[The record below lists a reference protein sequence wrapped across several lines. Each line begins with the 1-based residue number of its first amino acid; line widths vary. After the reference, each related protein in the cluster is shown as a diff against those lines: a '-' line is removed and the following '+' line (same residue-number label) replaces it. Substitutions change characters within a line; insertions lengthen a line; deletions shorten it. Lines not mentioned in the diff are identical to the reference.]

1 MKNFRILF
9 SIFPVLYWV
18 ALLGGIVLSFF
29 KGDGVLFSNAIL
41 NVLLIF
47 VFIKVGIIM
56 HEFGH
61 LFFAWLVGG
70 SPYQMTFGSGHEVA
84 RFNVL
89 GIKTIIRTKFFNGSA
104 ISRFNKTT
112 YLKLRN
118 IVKVSGGLIVNAAL
132 LLLVV
137 GIWGFN
143 SDFLSNKYGVC
154 FPETIAVAMAYLVLV
169 SAIPF
174 NTESFGISS
183 PNDSLKLIQIVF
195 LNRNISK
202 DDNYMLEN
210 LEAHECIDSKNYNR
224 AIEIFEKHLVFSPTS
239 FYLQL
244 NLSVMYLK
252 TGDLVK
258 SFEILANLKEVV
270 DNKSKLSNKA
280 FVYNN
285 LAWYF
290 LIVKNYDEAYR
301 CAEFAWRF
309 NERNSSFIGTWGSAL
324 IEKGEIER
332 GIGMLGQI
340 FNSRFVNNQTLS
352 AAMYLGF
359 ANFKKG
365 SDNNKNKYFNFVV
378 SNMSVLDE
386 DEKIIWKNITQRT
399 GEIV

>member
-210 LEAHECIDSKNYNR
+210 LEAGTKLPGSMCWASK
-224 AIEIFEKHLVFSPTS
+224 
-239 FYLQL
+239 Q
-244 NLSVMYLK
+244 
-252 TGDLVK
+252 
-258 SFEILANLKEVV
+258 
-270 DNKSKLSNKA
+270 
-280 FVYNN
+280 
-285 LAWYF
+285 
-290 LIVKNYDEAYR
+290 
-301 CAEFAWRF
+301 
-309 NERNSSFIGTWGSAL
+309 
-324 IEKGEIER
+324 
-332 GIGMLGQI
+332 
-340 FNSRFVNNQTLS
+340 
-352 AAMYLGF
+352 
-359 ANFKKG
+359 
-365 SDNNKNKYFNFVV
+365 
-378 SNMSVLDE
+378 
-386 DEKIIWKNITQRT
+386 
-399 GEIV
+399 